1 MSWEAPPA
9 SNQSPIHMVVQE
21 PSFLWCGSWAVLQTP
36 LPETQG
42 SQSLLDSKPP
52 VGNEASILLLTPRFY
67 QDQEPPRCHFWIL
80 HRLLSTFMEIFRVV
94 TKPPSRP
101 WLFSCSLEVPL
112 ASMFVWLVDNLRPEK
127 NNGNPAISFSLGQQ
141 HGLVYMERAL
151 PKFFSL
157 SIVWSREFAP
167 TF

>member
-1 MSWEAPPA
+1 MRGPSSFQPEPHPYGRPGAIFPLMRLLGSPADSPPRNPGKPVPPGLQA
-9 SNQSPIHMVVQE
+9 S
-21 PSFLWCGSWAVLQTP
+21 CGKWGIYSAA
-36 LPETQG
+36 
-42 SQSLLDSKPP
+42 D
-52 VGNEASILLLTPRFY
+52 PRFY